1 MEIGLIVCF
10 GLSNLDSFLPNVAQC
25 IFLGAAIFMLGLFA
39 GFLFGIPKHI
49 SKNLSGIYTSNTNL
63 EEISDWLTKIL
74 VGLGL
79 TQISFIPSKVE
90 SIVLYLSYRM
100 VNVPQNIILSILLYF
115 IFFGFFAGYLIT
127 RIYLSKEFA
136 KVEDDLR
143 NLNRATD
150 QLDTGPKE
158 INLVLDHLQAH
169 LEDISVKGDSQNVK
183 KSEELIQ
190 DIIVQTKNIEDTG
203 GSISSEQ
210 YFKQGRVML
219 KYQNFLL
226 AKEYFTKSY
235 LLDKNYKA
243 GSNAGVICSKYLKL
257 YNDAE
262 TFFKQIIDSQPKN
275 PLGYYNRACNF
286 VRMNMNEE
294 AVSNLEIALDLGK
307 DEYRQEAL
315 MDDTFLPLKDNER
328 FKRLLPAYKG
338 GQ

>member
-1 MEIGLIVCF
+1 
-10 GLSNLDSFLPNVAQC
+10 
-25 IFLGAAIFMLGLFA
+25 MLGLFA

-49 SKNLSGIYTSNTNL
+49 SKNISGIYTSNTNL

-100 VNVPQNIILSILLYF
+100 VNIPQNIILSVLLYF

-143 NLNRATD
+143 NLNKATE

-158 INLVLDHLQAH
+158 INVVLDDLQAH
-169 LEDISVKGDSQNVK
+169 LDNITVKADSQSIK
-183 KSEELIQ
+183 KTEELIK

-203 GSISSEQ
+203 GSISGEQ
-210 YFKQGRVML
+210 YFKQARVML
-219 KYQNFLL
+219 KYHNYLL
-226 AKEYFTKSY
+226 AKEYYIKSY
-235 LLDKNYKA
+235 SLDKNYKA

-257 YNDAE
+257 YDDAE
-262 TFFKQIIDSQPKN
+262 TFFKQIIEAQPN
-275 PLGYYNRACNF
+275 MPLGHYNRACNF
-286 VRMNMNEE
+286 VRMNSNEE
-294 AVSNLEIALDLGK
+294 AISSLEVALKLGK
-307 DEYRQEAL
+307 EEYYQEAL

-328 FKRLLPAYKG
+328 FKQLLPDYKG